1 MTTLDSDRTIPIGE
15 RLKPAPAAIPAGAD
29 ASAGLP
35 ANVDVAVIGAGVIGL
50 SIGWRLAC
58 RGMSVAV
65 FERGE
70 AGAGASLA
78 ATGMLAAAAEH
89 EAGGEELLALALES
103 QRQWPAFR
111 AAVEADGNRSID
123 YRDEGTL
130 VVALGRDEVERLRFR
145 HEQQRRAG
153 LNTNWLNAMQVR
165 GTESGLRASV
175 AGGILC
181 RDDHQVDPR
190 PLIPALVSALRARGG
205 LLFENRPVTSLDM
218 SGGRVSGLL
227 TTAGC
232 CRAGTVIVAGGA
244 WSTDGL
250 LPPAIELPM
259 RPLKGQALALRT
271 TRQTPPPRHVIWTEQ
286 IHLAPKSDGRLI
298 VGATME
304 DTGFNPAITAGGV
317 LALLEGVHR
326 ALPSSEEMEIEA
338 VWSGFRPTSDDD
350 APIIGETGI
359 AGLLIA
365 TGHHRNG
372 ILLAPVTAAAMEQLV
387 TTGAM
392 SGAARRFGLE
402 RFQQHG
408 AATARSAGAQR

>member
-1 MTTLDSDRTIPIGE
+1 MSSFGPDRTIPIGE
-15 RLKPAPAAIPAGAD
+15 RLKPPADAAFDAKASSNIPAT
-29 ASAGLP
+29 
-35 ANVDVAVIGAGVIGL
+35 VDVAVIGAGVIGL
-50 SIGWRLAC
+50 SIAWRLAC

-70 AGAGASLA
+70 AGSGTSLA

-89 EAGGEELLALALES
+89 ESGGEELLALALES

-111 AAVEADGNRSID
+111 AAVEAEGNSSID

-153 LNTNWLNAMQVR
+153 LNTNWLNGMEVR
-165 GTESGLRASV
+165 GIEPGLRASI

-205 LLFENRPVTSLDM
+205 LVLQNCPVTSLEM
-218 SGGRVSGLL
+218 SGGRVAGLL
-227 TTAGC
+227 TTAGRC
-232 CRAGTVIVAGGA
+232 QAGTVIVAGGV

-250 LPPAIELPM
+250 LPPEIELPM

-271 TRQTPPPRHVIWTEQ
+271 TRQTGSPRHVIWTEQ

-304 DTGFNPAITAGGV
+304 DAGFNPAITAGGV

-350 APIIGETGI
+350 APILGETGVP
-359 AGLLIA
+359 GLLIA

-372 ILLAPVTAAAMEQLV
+372 ILLAPVTAAAIEQLV
-387 TTGAM
+387 TTGSI
-392 SGAARRFGLE
+392 SGTAQLFSLA
-402 RFQQHG
+402 RFQR
-408 AATARSAGAQR
+408 RSAGTSRAAGGQR